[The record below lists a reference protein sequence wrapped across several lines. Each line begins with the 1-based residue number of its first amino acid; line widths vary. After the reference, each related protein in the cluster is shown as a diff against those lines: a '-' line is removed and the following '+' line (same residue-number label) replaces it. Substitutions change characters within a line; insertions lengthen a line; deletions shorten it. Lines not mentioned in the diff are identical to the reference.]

1 MSFRFF
7 IPGIIFFVLLAAF
20 FSCSKSGM
28 YRKNPQL
35 TEKIFHTADSLARY
49 KSGEAAKAHID
60 SAFARFPF
68 VSIKDRVSYY
78 MFLMRLI
85 EMKDGG
91 NFNADSLLALADS
104 SLNLIARNSMTDG
117 MVVEYA
123 ECLRQKGVS
132 LLFLNKINEAYH
144 FLLLSRNISR
154 EKGDSCNCGEISNYL
169 GSVQYR
175 KQKYTGAVAFYKEA
189 LKLSGYCSKEWE
201 KYYNIQY
208 SLNNTGLCYLNNG
221 QPDSAADYFNRAAD
235 YIISKG
241 SLFEE
246 GKSVISA
253 EALSRVYENLFN
265 LFIAKKNFNLAEG
278 YIMKCDSI
286 NKQTLHSQL
295 WRVRIRLCKARLS
308 LEKSE
313 VKKAYQL
320 AADPAFT
327 KVEYDPEYHLTRL
340 KLLADICHAA
350 GNIKQ
355 ELLCRRQ
362 LHLYKD
368 SLEGK
373 RKRLPDMEREF
384 EQMERKYQLNLLAKE
399 NRRQENLRHATLIVT
414 ALLIL
419 LISVVFIR
427 EFQLRKLLFEKE
439 KIKVREL
446 KEELLLQDIQLRNE
460 QNEAVRIQRK
470 KISSDL
476 HDDLSGSL
484 AALKYF
490 VGDIRNKAQNLHTK
504 QLFFELEKEIGVIYE
519 GARQY
524 MHSLQDDDTGDNQQ
538 DTVSFLNE
546 INRKFA
552 EKELFRMYKDIEVK
566 RIKSELGIHRQKKF
580 YQIVKETIANMM
592 K

>member
-1 MSFRFF
+1 MSFRFS

-20 FSCSKSGM
+20 CSCSKSGM
-28 YRKNPQL
+28 YQENLQL
-35 TEKIFHTADSLARY
+35 TEKIFHSADSLARY
-49 KSGEAAKAHID
+49 KSGAAAKAHVD

-68 VSIKDRVSYY
+68 VSVKDRVSYY

-91 NFNADSLLALADS
+91 NFDADSLLALADS
-104 SLNLIARNSMTDG
+104 SLKLIDRNSLTKEMA
-117 MVVEYA
+117 VEYA
-123 ECLRQKGVS
+123 ECMRQKGVS

-169 GSVQYR
+169 GSAQYR
-175 KQKYTGAVAFYKEA
+175 KQKYAGAAAFYKEA
-189 LKLSGYCSKEWE
+189 LKLSGYCSKEWK

-208 SLNNTGLCYLNNG
+208 SLNNTGLCYLNTG
-221 QPDSAADYFNRAAD
+221 QPDSAAIYFNRAAE

-241 SLFEE
+241 PPFADD
-246 GKSVISA
+246 KSVISA
-253 EALSRVYENLFN
+253 EALSSVYENLFN
-265 LFIAKKNFNLAEG
+265 LFIGKKNFNRAEE
-278 YIMKCDSI
+278 YILKCDSI
-286 NKQTLHSQL
+286 NKRILQSQL
-295 WRVRIRLCKARLS
+295 WTVRIRLCKARLS
-308 LEKSE
+308 LEKGE
-313 VKKAYQL
+313 VKKAYRL
-320 AADPAFT
+320 AVNPSFAE
-327 KVEYDPEYHLTRL
+327 VEYDPDYHLARL
-340 KLLADICHAA
+340 KLLADICHGA

-362 LHLYKD
+362 FHLYKD
-368 SLEGK
+368 SLEKK

-384 EQMERKYQLNLLAKE
+384 EQVERKYQLNLLAKE
-399 NRRQENLRHATLIVT
+399 NRRQENLRQATLIVA

-446 KEELLLQDIQLRNE
+446 KEELLLQDIQLRNQ
-460 QNEAVRIQRK
+460 QNEAIRRQRK

-490 VGDIRNKAQNLHTK
+490 VGDIRNKARDLYTK
-504 QLFFELEKEIGVIYE
+504 QMFLEIEKEIGVLYE

-524 MHSLQDDDTGDNQQ
+524 MHSLQDDTGDNQQ
-538 DTVSFLNE
+538 DTVSLLNE

-580 YQIVKETIANMM
+580 YQIVREAIANMM